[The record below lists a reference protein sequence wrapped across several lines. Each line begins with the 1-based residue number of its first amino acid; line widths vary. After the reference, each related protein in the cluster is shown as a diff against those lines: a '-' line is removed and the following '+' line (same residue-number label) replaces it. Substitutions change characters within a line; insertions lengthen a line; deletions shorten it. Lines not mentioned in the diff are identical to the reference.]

1 MCLCMNQIHL
11 ARILGFRSP
20 ASLQRFQNE
29 LLIYSIGPQP
39 SAFDGVRSKQ
49 SNSTSYRTLSTASE
63 QPVAHDSG
71 TNCLA
76 IDNNNGRFLVSG
88 GADACIRLW
97 DLEATGK
104 EDIIHHN
111 VASISRSSPGA
122 HTHAI
127 TASKF
132 WTFDPEPSTLISA
145 SFDKSV
151 KLTAITPTSLESI
164 HTFLLDHAPYT
175 IALSHI
181 PSAHPLIAVGTQG
194 TALRLLDL
202 RSGLGTHSLPGHN
215 GGVYSIA
222 WSPKY
227 DFLLASGAADGRVVL
242 FDIRRANAA
251 FGSLDL
257 DDAVGVIGDYAH
269 TGVGARIGLNWNAR
283 AHAGPVTGVKWTA
296 GGDKMVTAGHDN
308 RIRVFDAAT
317 GKNDLVHFGP
327 RIRNGRVGPLNFL
340 LSPSGCARNGKE
352 LLYWPNDDG
361 KGDIYVHS
369 LREGDLVNVLS
380 TPGVQRTNT
389 QQARRD
395 SIAKLTSGGRI
406 NDLAWRVNAASG
418 QSMELY
424 SAHGDGR
431 IFCWAPTAHHEEESV
446 EGDETNNNAPTLNE
460 QEKAK
465 KRKRDLVSDL
475 VAGLSSKAMR
485 V

>member
-1 MCLCMNQIHL
+1 MNQVHL
-11 ARILGFRSP
+11 ARVLSLRSP
-20 ASLQRFQNE
+20 ASLQRIHNE

-49 SNSTSYRTLSTASE
+49 SSNTQQRTLSAE
-63 QPVAHDSG
+63 ADQPIAHNSG
-71 TNCLA
+71 TNCLD
-76 IDNNNGRFLVSG
+76 IDNNDGKFLVSG

-97 DLEATGK
+97 DLEATQK
-104 EDIIHHN
+104 EDIHHS

-127 TASKF
+127 TAAKF

-151 KLTAITPTSLESI
+151 KLTAITPTSLESVY
-164 HTFLLDHAPYT
+164 TFPLDHAPYT

-227 DFLLASGAADGRVVL
+227 DYLLASGAADGRVVL
-242 FDIRRANAA
+242 FDIRRATAA

-257 DDAVGVIGDYAH
+257 DDAVGVVGDDFH
-269 TGVGARIGLNWNAR
+269 TGVGARIPLDWNAR
-283 AHAGPVTGVKWTA
+283 AHAGAVTSVSWTA
-296 GGDKMVTAGHDN
+296 AGDKIVTAGHDN

-327 RIRNGRVGPLNFL
+327 RIRNGRIGPLNFL
-340 LSPSGCARNGKE
+340 LSPSGCAQRGKE
-352 LLYWPNDDG
+352 FLYWPNDDG
-361 KGDIYVHS
+361 KGDVYVHS
-369 LREGDLVNVLS
+369 LHEGHLVNVLS

-389 QQARRD
+389 QQAKRD
-395 SIAKLTSGGRI
+395 NIAKLTSGGRI
-406 NDLAWRVNAASG
+406 NDLAWRINAASG
-418 QSMELY
+418 RSMELY
-424 SAHGDGR
+424 SGHGDGR
-431 IFCWAPTAHHEEESV
+431 IFCWAPTAHNEAESFENDGHIGNV
-446 EGDETNNNAPTLNE
+446 PQLNE

-465 KRKRDLVSDL
+465 KRKRDMVGDL
-475 VAGLSSKAMR
+475 VAGLSSKSMR